1 MRVFVDSSVFIYGLE
16 FEESNS
22 GIIYNEIANG
32 TVKAVINEKVI
43 EEVVR
48 YFGRRKGR
56 HFAYLIESQLRRVCE
71 VKQRQ
76 DYTGEIEK
84 WRGKIKEKDLE
95 HLATAK
101 EFDLEIIAYDA
112 DFLPFEEY
120 YTPKQ
125 FVEELGKKSYGI
137 EW

>member
-1 MRVFVDSSVFIYGLE
+1 LRVFVDSSVFIYGLE

-22 GIIYNEIANG
+22 AIIYNEIANG

-48 YFGRRKGR
+48 YFRSRKGR
-56 HFAYLIESQLRRVCE
+56 HLAYLIESQLRRICE
-71 VKQRQ
+71 VKQRY
-76 DYTGEIEK
+76 DYAGEIEK
-84 WRGKIKEKDLE
+84 WKGKIKEKDLE
-95 HLATAK
+95 HLTTAK
-101 EFDLEIIAYDA
+101 KFELKIIAYDA

-120 YTPKQ
+120 CTPKQ
-125 FVEELGKKSYGI
+125 FVEELGKKPYDA

>member
-22 GIIYNEIANG
+22 AIIYNAIANG

-48 YFGRRKGR
+48 YIGRRKGR
-56 HFAYLIESQLRRVCE
+56 HFAYLIESQLRRICK

-76 DYTGEIEK
+76 DYAGEIGK
-84 WRGKIKEKDLE
+84 WEGKIKEKDLE

-101 EFDLEIIAYDA
+101 KFEMKIVAYDT
-112 DFLPFEEY
+112 DFMPFEEY
-120 YTPKQ
+120 CTPKQ
-125 FVEELGKKSYGI
+125 FVGGLRKKPYDV
-137 EW
+137 ER

>member
-22 GIIYNEIANG
+22 AIIYNEIVNG

-48 YFGRRKGR
+48 YFSRRKGR
-56 HFAYLIESQLRRVCE
+56 HFAYLIESQLRRICE
-71 VKQRQ
+71 VKQRK
-76 DYTGEIEK
+76 DYADEIEK
-84 WRGKIKEKDLE
+84 WRGKIKEKDSE
-95 HLATAK
+95 HLAIAK
-101 EFDLEIIAYDA
+101 KFELKIVAYDA
-112 DFLPFEEY
+112 DFMPFEEY

-125 FVEELGKKSYGI
+125 FVEGLGKRPYDV

>member
-22 GIIYNEIANG
+22 AIIYNEIADG
-32 TVKAVINEKVI
+32 AVKAVINEKVI

-48 YFGRRKGR
+48 YFRGRKGR
-56 HFAYLIESQLRRVCE
+56 HFAYLIESQLRRVSE
-71 VKQRQ
+71 VEQRQ
-76 DYTGEIEK
+76 VYAGEIEK
-84 WRGKIKEKDLE
+84 WKGKIKEKDLE

-101 EFDLEIIAYDA
+101 TFELKIIAFDA

-120 YTPKQ
+120 RTPKQ
-125 FVEELGKKSYGI
+125 FVEELGKKSYDV

>member
-22 GIIYNEIANG
+22 AIIFDEIARG
-32 TVKAVINEKVI
+32 EVKAVINEKVVD
-43 EEVVR
+43 EVVR

-56 HFAYLIESQLRRVCE
+56 HFAYLIASQLRRVCE

-76 DYTGEIEK
+76 DYAGGIENWK
-84 WRGKIKEKDLE
+84 GQINEKDLE
-95 HLATAK
+95 HLASAK
-101 EFDLEIIAYDA
+101 TFKLEIIAFDA
-112 DFLPFEEY
+112 DFQSFEEY
-120 YTPKQ
+120 HTPKQ
-125 FVEELGKKSYGI
+125 FVEVLGKRPYEV

>member
-22 GIIYNEIANG
+22 AIIYNEITNG
-32 TVKAVINEKVI
+32 TIKAVINEKVV

-76 DYTGEIEK
+76 DYAGEIEE
-84 WRGKIKEKDLE
+84 WRGKIKDKDLE

-101 EFDLEIIAYDA
+101 KFGLKIVAYDS

-120 YTPKQ
+120 RTPKQ
-125 FVEELGKKSYGI
+125 FVDELGKKSYDV
-137 EW
+137 EQ

>member
-1 MRVFVDSSVFIYGLE
+1 LRVFVDSSVFIYGLE

-22 GIIYNEIANG
+22 AIIYTEIANG

-56 HFAYLIESQLRRVCE
+56 HFAYLVESQLRRICGVP
-71 VKQRQ
+71 QRQ
-76 DYTGEIEK
+76 DYAGEIEK
-84 WRGKIKEKDLE
+84 WKGEIKGKDLE

-101 EFDLEIIAYDA
+101 KFELEIIAYDA

-120 YTPKQ
+120 HTPKQ
-125 FVEELGKKSYGI
+125 FVEELGKRSYDI

>member
-22 GIIYNEIANG
+22 ALIYNEIANG

-48 YFGRRKGR
+48 YFSRRKGR
-56 HFAYLIESQLRRVCE
+56 HFAYLVESQLRRICKVTL
-71 VKQRQ
+71 RH
-76 DYTGEIEK
+76 DYADEIQK

-95 HLATAK
+95 HLAVAK
-101 EFDLEIIAYDA
+101 KLGLKIVAYDA

-125 FVEELGKKSYGI
+125 FIEELGKKSYDL

>member
-22 GIIYNEIANG
+22 AIIYDEITNG
-32 TVKAVINEKVI
+32 SIKAVINEKVI

-71 VKQRQ
+71 VTQRQ
-76 DYTGEIEK
+76 DYAGEIEEWK
-84 WRGKIKEKDLE
+84 GKIKEKDLE

-101 EFDLEIIAYDA
+101 KFGLKIVAYDS

-120 YTPKQ
+120 RTPKQ
-125 FVEELGKKSYGI
+125 FVDELGKKSYEVG
-137 EW
+137 W

>member
-1 MRVFVDSSVFIYGLE
+1 MSVFVDSSVFIYGLE

-22 GIIYNEIANG
+22 AIIYIEITTG
-32 TVKAVINEKVI
+32 TIKAVINEKVI
-43 EEVVR
+43 EEVAR

-76 DYTGEIEK
+76 DYAGEIEE

-101 EFDLEIIAYDA
+101 KFGLKIVAYDS
-112 DFLPFEEY
+112 DFIPFEEY
-120 YTPKQ
+120 RTPKQ
-125 FVEELGKKSYGI
+125 FVNELGKKSYYV

>member
-22 GIIYNEIANG
+22 AIIYNEIADG
-32 TVKAVINEKVI
+32 AVKAVINEKVT

-48 YFGRRKGR
+48 YFHRRKGR
-56 HFAYLIESQLRRVCE
+56 HFAYLIESQLRRVSE
-71 VKQRQ
+71 VEQRP
-76 DYTGEIEK
+76 DYAGEIEK
-84 WRGKIKEKDLE
+84 WKGKIKEKDLE

-101 EFDLEIIAYDA
+101 KFELKIIAYDA

-125 FVEELGKKSYGI
+125 FVEELGTRPYDV

>member
-22 GIIYNEIANG
+22 AIIYNEIADG
-32 TVKAVINEKVI
+32 AVKAVINEKII

-48 YFGRRKGR
+48 YFRRRKGR
-56 HFAYLIESQLRRVCE
+56 HFAYLIESQLRRVSE
-71 VKQRQ
+71 VEQRQ
-76 DYTGEIEK
+76 DYAGEIEK
-84 WRGKIKEKDLE
+84 WKGKIKEKDLE

-101 EFDLEIIAYDA
+101 EFELKIIAYDA